1 MIIRPRKDEKG
12 RNRSRK
18 FWKTAKIRR
27 DLARSNEISTILA
40 RSQLDLLEKKSKN
53 SPNLRLLI
61 GKIDGSVG
69 SGFLDLRGDL
79 IFDPPMSVFGERNP
93 LLAVGAVGSVGGG
106 SGSVGNSYGSSS
118 WTALARLIYLFRIN
132 CIHHPPVN
140 KIFLRCFAIQ
150 TNITSMLI
158 FNVKRLKT
166 TFMLS

>member
-1 MIIRPRKDEKG
+1 MKKAE
-12 RNRSRK
+12 
-18 FWKTAKIRR
+18 IRR
-27 DLARSNEISTILA
+27 ENFEKQLKFAEILPDPM
-40 RSQLDLLEKKSKN
+40 RSQPFQQDLGQIFQKKSKN
-53 SPNLRLLI
+53 SPDLRLLI

-79 IFDPPMSVFGERNP
+79 ISDLPMSVFGERNP
-93 LLAVGAVGSVGGG
+93 SLAVGAVGSVGGG

-118 WTALARLIYLFRIN
+118 WTTLARLIYSFRIN

-158 FNVKRLKT
+158 SNVKRLKT